1 MRKFAFL
8 APLTLAAALAA
19 AAHAQPA
26 AVTVTLAPEFES
38 SAEELGRAEVQAQ
51 MDRLVEIVTRELADD
66 PDLANA
72 RIELVLTDLRPNR
85 PTAEQLRDRPGLDPV
100 RSISIGGAVV
110 DGRIV
115 TADGRELPV
124 HYERFS
130 HTLAEVQGVGVW
142 YDADRAW
149 RGLAANLEAGR
160 YVQR

>member
-1 MRKFAFL
+1 MRHIPFL
-8 APLTLAAALAA
+8 APLAVAVTFAA

-26 AVTVTLAPEFES
+26 AVTVTLAPDFDRK
-38 SAEELGRAEVQAQ
+38 AEALGRPEVQAQ
-51 MDRLVEIVTRELADD
+51 MDRLVEIVTRALADD
-66 PDLANA
+66 PDLSGA

-100 RSISIGGAVV
+100 RSISIGGAAI

-115 TADGRELPV
+115 TADGRESPV

-130 HTLAEVQGVGVW
+130 NTLGEVYGVGVW
-142 YDADRAW
+142 HDADRAW
-149 RGLAANLEAGR
+149 RGLASNLAAGR

>member
-1 MRKFAFL
+1 
-8 APLTLAAALAA
+8 
-19 AAHAQPA
+19 
-26 AVTVTLAPEFES
+26 
-38 SAEELGRAEVQAQ
+38 